1 MRVSVVLGAGHHGP
15 EVLEALRRRAWLH
28 RAIHVHP
35 RFLVEDGER
44 WALARARWADLSLRA
59 LWASWRRVPVL
70 GRREAMR
77 GASVALMGTLA
88 ARHVDRFDLLVAW
101 LQVGLESLRK
111 AHRAGAATLLE
122 HPMNHILHYDGSL
135 SLERERWG
143 RALGGNNDFPALVRR
158 RMLAE
163 YAEARSISVLSS
175 FSKRTFLEHGVPA
188 DRLIEIP
195 LGVDHV
201 HFAPDAAPAV
211 REGSEAAGPARAR
224 RPGPLRVLYVGRVE
238 LLKGVPYLL
247 EAMKRL
253 RGAAVELAVV
263 GGVAHDLE
271 PLLRRFDDARI
282 SYRPPVSRAELPAV
296 YRAADVLVFPSL
308 NDAFGLVMLEAMAC
322 GLPVIATDHSGAVD
336 VIRDGVDGFVVPAR
350 DPAAIAARLEPLI
363 ADPSLA
369 AEMGRL
375 ARQRIAGH
383 YTLDH
388 HAGRLADVCRR
399 LALAPP
405 NSR

>member
-1 MRVSVVLGAGHHGP
+1 
-15 EVLEALRRRAWLH
+15 
-28 RAIHVHP
+28 
-35 RFLVEDGER
+35 
-44 WALARARWADLSLRA
+44 
-59 LWASWRRVPVL
+59 
-70 GRREAMR
+70 
-77 GASVALMGTLA
+77 
-88 ARHVDRFDLLVAW
+88 
-101 LQVGLESLRK
+101 
-111 AHRAGAATLLE
+111 
-122 HPMNHILHYDGSL
+122 
-135 SLERERWG
+135 
-143 RALGGNNDFPALVRR
+143 
-158 RMLAE
+158 
-163 YAEARSISVLSS
+163 
-175 FSKRTFLEHGVPA
+175 
-188 DRLIEIP
+188 
-195 LGVDHV
+195 
-201 HFAPDAAPAV
+201 
-211 REGSEAAGPARAR
+211 
-224 RPGPLRVLYVGRVE
+224 
-238 LLKGVPYLL
+238 
-247 EAMKRL
+247 MKRL